1 MLDASFIEK
10 IVSLA
15 EVSGIEV
22 DGRSYTT
29 AKIYPNLEPEA
40 APLKMHTLSGLV
52 DFCLDFAAQVGERA
66 QRGLAIPRCRAVP
79 VDHPGGQHRHPR
91 IVVVPVEVVER

>member
-10 IVSLA
+10 IVELGA
-15 EVSGIEV
+15 VRGVEVSGR
-22 DGRSYTT
+22 DYTT

-52 DFCLDFAAQVGERA
+52 DFCLELFSGTCYFVRDFLHFRMLVRIFVQVADFGHF
-66 QRGLAIPRCRAVP
+66 QFG
-79 VDHPGGQHRHPR
+79 
-91 IVVVPVEVVER
+91 